1 MTMDPARRRGLSRRS
16 FLRASAA
23 GAGALGATSLAG
35 CGGVAAGGGP
45 QLAYWNFFTG
55 GDGGRMV
62 DLIDSYRAEAPDVDV
77 TATTLEW
84 GSPYYTKLA
93 MAVEG
98 GRGPDLAT
106 LHASRLET
114 FGLNLVDSWDLGEL
128 EARGV
133 TLDQFPQPALERVT
147 LDGELKALPLDTH
160 PLVLFYNTRICEEA
174 GLLASDGSLAPLD
187 SAEAF
192 LDAGRRAAE
201 VTGDNGI
208 AYGTNDALASFMLF
222 WSVFNQLGGQMV
234 FPDGSASTSVEVD
247 RDAMVS
253 AMDFIATMC
262 DDTIASRSQDGAGAP
277 AAFASEQAGFLLI
290 GPWEVAT
297 AQTAGIPFSMT
308 QFPALYGDTAYCR
321 ADSHSFVL
329 PTQASTDP
337 ETRGLAYDMAV
348 ALLRNSLS
356 WAEGGHIPA
365 LSEVAESPEYLALDP
380 QSNYR
385 GAADVAA
392 FDPEIYFAGSG
403 STFMSRAGQS
413 LQGVGTGALTP
424 EQGADDLIGWIDDQL
439 ALGSPL

>member
-1 MTMDPARRRGLSRRS
+1 MTMDPVRDRALSRRS
-16 FLRASAA
+16 LLRASALA
-23 GAGALGATSLAG
+23 AGALGATSLAG
-35 CGGVAAGGGP
+35 CGGSVVPAGSGTR
-45 QLAYWNFFTG
+45 LAYWNFFTG

-62 DLIDSYRAEAPDVDV
+62 DLINAYREEAPAVDV
-77 TATTLEW
+77 TDTTLEW

-114 FGLNLVDSWDLGEL
+114 FGPHLVDSWDLAEL
-128 EARGV
+128 EDRGI
-133 TLDQFPQPALERVT
+133 TLDQFPEPVVERVT

-174 GLLASDGSLAPLD
+174 GLLAPDGSLAPIEG
-187 SAEAF
+187 AEAF
-192 LDAGRRAAE
+192 LDAGRRMAE
-201 VTGDNGI
+201 VTGSTGV

-222 WSVFNQLGGQMV
+222 WSLFTQLGGEMS
-234 FPDGSASTSVEVD
+234 FPAGGPAVVD
-247 RDAMVS
+247 RDAMVG

-262 DDTIASRSQDGAGAP
+262 DGTIASRTQDGPGAP

-290 GPWEVAT
+290 GPWEVVT

-308 QFPALYGDTAYCR
+308 QFPALFGDTPYCR
-321 ADSHSFVL
+321 ADSHSLVL

-337 ETRGLAYDMAV
+337 EIRSAAYDMAV
-348 ALLRNSLS
+348 SLLRNSLG

-365 LSEVAESPEYLALDP
+365 LSAVADSPEYLALDP

-385 GAADVAA
+385 GAAEVAA
-392 FDPEIYFAGSG
+392 FDPAVYFAGSG

-424 EQGADDLIGWIDDQL
+424 DAGADDLIAWMDQQL